1 MRLYK
6 CLDLLSTF
14 FTFNKQNVV
23 NNVYVLT
30 WIKSSKTY
38 CQSNIY
44 NICETITIQPKNCK
58 SLHVCRKMWWWIFKS
73 IPFKNSRYWYCRKN
87 RYIDC
92 NILNN
97 KRKSIN
103 QMMYKLISD
112 KMQDYKNTINQYKS
126 IFPRVLERLH

>member
-1 MRLYK
+1 MFVKKWDDEYSNQSL
-6 CLDLLSTF
+6 
-14 FTFNKQNVV
+14 
-23 NNVYVLT
+23 
-30 WIKSSKTY
+30 SKTHDTG
-38 CQSNIY
+38 
-44 NICETITIQPKNCK
+44 TI
-58 SLHVCRKMWWWIFKS
+58 VE
-73 IPFKNSRYWYCRKN
+73 KN

-112 KMQDYKNTINQYKS
+112 KMQDYKNTIYQYKS

>member
-1 MRLYK
+1 MFVEK
-6 CLDLLSTF
+6 CDD
-14 FTFNKQNVV
+14 
-23 NNVYVLT
+23 
-30 WIKSSKTY
+30 
-38 CQSNIY
+38 
-44 NICETITIQPKNCK
+44 E
-58 SLHVCRKMWWWIFKS
+58 S

-92 NILNN
+92 NMLNN